1 MLKKIN
7 WKIFRW
13 FIVGC
18 ITFFIDYVTF
28 LSLYALISSIAIANL
43 VSSTISFAFNY
54 LCHYR
59 WTFKSDIGHLFSY
72 KLYIVTVIFIY
83 FLNTVLIKIFITFT
97 VSPALSKIFAV
108 AFQAPISY
116 FIFNFIVFR
125 KNFKNNTGFN

>member
-1 MLKKIN
+1 MLKKID

-28 LSLYALISSIAIANL
+28 LSFYALISSIAIANL
-43 VSSTISFAFNY
+43 VSSTISCAFNY

-59 WTFKSDIGHLFSY
+59 YTFKSDTGHFFSY
-72 KLYIVTVIFIY
+72 TRYIVTVIFIY
-83 FLNTVLIKIFITFT
+83 FINTMLIKIFIVFT
-97 VSPALSKIFAV
+97 VSPALSKIFAA

-116 FIFNFIVFR
+116 FILNFLVFR
-125 KNFKNNTGFN
+125 KNLKNDTGFN